1 MRKPSRTAAHRP
13 PVRPG
18 RRRRVLAVVVG
29 VLAAV
34 GLGVTPAATAAPST
48 TPPPTISV
56 ALSTSNLDG
65 LGGGAVPGVLA
76 VAGQPIQLV
85 LTLTGTPFNQDVTFN
100 LNPGLDQNGDGQ
112 PDAQAASGTF
122 SPSQVTLLAKQ
133 SSAVATVTYSAV
145 ENGVVITP
153 SITGKGKTP
162 TINAVTSAAFDSL
175 RTLQKVRAGTGPQT
189 IGADTC
195 TATTQET
202 NCGIAVL
209 PQGTTSDFAAL
220 STGTAAG
227 LQCGD
232 RACKSDA
239 TIVQFIA
246 GMSGYTF
253 DAPATMIY
261 RCDKTQC
268 GNGGVTKFKVYYS
281 YEPSGPLQ
289 VAEACLNKGQTNGDV
304 ACVDYVNSQR
314 DNAGDLLLYFNFLH
328 DLRGSGF

>member
-1 MRKPSRTAAHRP
+1 M
-13 PVRPG
+13 
-18 RRRRVLAVVVG
+18 VG
-29 VLAAV
+29 ALAAV
-34 GLGVTPAATAAPST
+34 GLAVSPAATAAPAT
-48 TPPPTISV
+48 TPPPTITV
-56 ALSTSNLDG
+56 TLSTNNLDG
-65 LGGGAVPGVLA
+65 LGGGPVPAVLA
-76 VAGQPIQLV
+76 ASGQPIQLV
-85 LTLTGTPFNQDVTFN
+85 LTLTGTPFNQDTVFN

-112 PDAQAASGTF
+112 LDSTPASGTF

-133 SSAVATVTYSAV
+133 YQAVATVSYSAV

-153 SITGKGKTP
+153 SIAGKGKTP
-162 TINAVTSAAFDSL
+162 AINAVTSAAFDSL
-175 RTLQKVRAGTGPQT
+175 RTLQKVTAGPGPQT

-195 TATTQET
+195 TATTQDT

-209 PQGTTSDFAAL
+209 PNGTSSSFAAL
-220 STGTAAG
+220 STGTAVG
-227 LQCGD
+227 VQCDGK
-232 RACKSDA
+232 ACNSQA

-261 RCDKTQC
+261 RCDKTLC

-281 YEPSGPLQ
+281 YQASGPLT
-289 VAEACLNKGQTNGDV
+289 AAPACINKGQTNGDV
-304 ACVDYVNSQR
+304 ACVDYVNSTR